1 MNIFELMDLLEDE
14 LENSPNIPLSS
25 KKRVDVERF
34 YSILD
39 EMREEL
45 PEEIRKS
52 ELLLREKQFIL
63 DDARVQADAT
73 IREAERRAKQ
83 MVEENEIT
91 QMAQR
96 NAEEIIAAAQRN
108 SKEIRLS
115 ARSYADD
122 VLSDLES
129 YVKEYY
135 DLIRKNRDS
144 LSVKARDNAQREP
157 VREVR
162 EAKEPERQE
171 QRRRGRDRDRDQ
183 ESDWDYE

>member
-73 IREAERRAKQ
+73 VREAERRAKQ
-83 MVEENEIT
+83 MVE
-91 QMAQR
+91 
-96 NAEEIIAAAQRN
+96 
-108 SKEIRLS
+108 
-115 ARSYADD
+115 
-122 VLSDLES
+122 
-129 YVKEYY
+129 
-135 DLIRKNRDS
+135 
-144 LSVKARDNAQREP
+144 
-157 VREVR
+157 
-162 EAKEPERQE
+162 
-171 QRRRGRDRDRDQ
+171 
-183 ESDWDYE
+183 